1 MCETRDQPLTA
12 PWGLLLPGQQWSRHV
27 WAGPPVSGESQVSPP
42 PWAGTGLCAQK
53 ASPCHRISHQP
64 PFTRTPGWAGLT
76 KQTSWTSL
84 EWFGRAPPRLPA
96 PSRGYSVAESV
107 GKSRWAGG
115 RQALCAAGPGPRV
128 SERLEWIHLCRRP
141 ASCPGP
147 THPSRSP
154 RHGACGLAL
163 RRSLN
168 LPLGSEL
175 KVQKRRGLKYRGV
188 HPGTRDI
195 QPQDGTSAV
204 PVAVVTQQPRLTQ
217 AEGARPRAALGSQGP
232 SLGET
237 SIRQP
242 PGGHQSLAP
251 QHLLFPA
258 FTQSVLFTQVLCSC
272 RHFERQRSKRAPL
285 LPGQA
290 GHTPALEPRGSSA
303 LPCSVLAVCV
313 CACDISKGENKSAPA
328 LAALS
333 RGAGAPGG
341 GMSS

>member
-1 MCETRDQPLTA
+1 MSQNLPPTAVHPHAWMGRFDQTDKLDE
-12 PWGLLLPGQQWSRHV
+12 PGVV
-27 WAGPPVSGESQVSPP
+27 WPSPP
-42 PWAGTGLCAQK
+42 RP
-53 ASPCHRISHQP
+53 
-64 PFTRTPGWAGLT
+64 
-76 KQTSWTSL
+76 
-84 EWFGRAPPRLPA
+84 PA

-141 ASCPGP
+141 APYPGP

-175 KVQKRRGLKYRGV
+175 KVQKWRGLKYRGV

-204 PVAVVTQQPRLTQ
+204 PVTVVTQQPRLTQ

-313 CACDISKGENKSAPA
+313 CVCVHVTFLKGRINLLQFWLPFPKALEPPGEACPHEGEPSGCPQA
-328 LAALS
+328 
-333 RGAGAPGG
+333 RGETRVAGA
-341 GMSS
+341 